1 MRPCGIGWAVRKT
14 SIPGCSEWTFSGVWD
29 AVFSIWDIVYLP
41 NTKYYLVFP
50 RNFFVNFSE
59 LKSSFC
65 QFFRFFG
72 CMMDNFFRLGLERS
86 HSAEEAVTVITSL
99 LESHGQ
105 VSGPS
110 SFCTFNLWISGNFHL
125 PVATISTVEENKFFL
140 RVGTGHCPVGSAPIL
155 LKSCSNIAQ
164 GGQCS
169 NIVPDFSYHNSF
181 LIADCN
187 EVKFVFNF
195 PKSSF

>member
-14 SIPGCSEWTFSGVWD
+14 SSPGCSEWTFSGVWD

-65 QFFRFFG
+65 QFFCFFG

-110 SFCTFNLWISGNFHL
+110 SFCTTNLWISGNFHL

-155 LKSCSNIAQ
+155 LKYCSN
-164 GGQCS
+164 
-169 NIVPDFSYHNSF
+169 
-181 LIADCN
+181 
-187 EVKFVFNF
+187 
-195 PKSSF
+195 